1 MLIYT
6 EPQYHGKRPGDHGY
20 VHYTR
25 EVYCTCGKKLG
36 TQTKYDGQS
45 SFSFDERE
53 KADYKFCPY
62 CGKEIVMLK
71 EDT

>member
-36 TQTKYDGQS
+36 TQTKYDGQN
-45 SFSFDERE
+45 SFSFDELHGNIYMRN
-53 KADYKFCPY
+53 AVT
-62 CGKEIVMLK
+62 GKE
-71 EDT
+71 